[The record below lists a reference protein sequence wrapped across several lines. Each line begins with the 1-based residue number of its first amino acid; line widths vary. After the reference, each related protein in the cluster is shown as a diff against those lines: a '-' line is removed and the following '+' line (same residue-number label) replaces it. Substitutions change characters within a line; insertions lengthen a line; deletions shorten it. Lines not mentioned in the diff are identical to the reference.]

1 MIKDFPE
8 YLFKVIDM
16 CRREE
21 WENKFN
27 QNQAQILDV
36 LCNLHKLSQE
46 EVVES
51 ILNIDKCIESQMM
64 GFLMIT
70 FISKYFNDG
79 SNVVDAYL
87 KRFKHRMSRDEMK
100 FYAGLKN
107 IYFSVYKII
116 DVKPEKYSI
125 IKDILFDTNE
135 IKVLEG
141 SANNEDI
148 IGRHVL
154 ASVFE
159 DEGEYYY
166 TGILLPIDEEYLEE
180 MIAPIKK
187 ELKGAKIS
195 YKNRDLVPID
205 EVRTF
210 LYKHYPIFFYYVFRP
225 CVLEPT
231 VINDN
236 GDEFK
241 PKVCKF
247 KINDINKNKNK
258 EKISDI
264 LTSLFDKKEY
274 QILEEDEYRW
284 SLYLLQKSAKKRKR
298 SELTEED
305 YILHGEIRLED
316 EYLKVTVLYS
326 NQINYII
333 QILKTNLKDMIG
345 MAVIEDLKINDAEIS
360 EELTSKNVKD
370 NIPEDVKNEFYKTFF
385 DKHLKEL
392 LKIEIPAL
400 NNMTPKQCLKKNP
413 KRFNKWYNTLKQ
425 EIETVSE
432 GLYDITWFL
441 EELGIE

>member
-16 CRREE
+16 CRRKE

-27 QNQAQILDV
+27 QNQTQILDV

-51 ILNIDKCIESQMM
+51 ILNIDECIESQMM

-107 IYFSVYKII
+107 IYFSIYKII

-125 IKDILFDTNE
+125 IKDVLFDTNE

-166 TGILLPIDEEYLEE
+166 TGIFLPIDEKYLEE

-187 ELKGAKIS
+187 ELKSAKIS

-210 LYKHYPIFFYYVFRP
+210 LYKYYPIFFYYVFRP
-225 CVLEPT
+225 CVIEPT
-231 VINDN
+231 IINDN

-247 KINDINKNKNK
+247 KINDINKNK
-258 EKISDI
+258 ERISDI

-274 QILEEDEYRW
+274 QILEEDENWW
-284 SLYLLQKSAKKRKR
+284 SLFLLRKSAKKLKK

-305 YILHGEIRLED
+305 YILYGEIRLED
-316 EYLKVTVLYS
+316 EYLKTTVLYS
-326 NQINYII
+326 NQMNYII
-333 QILKTNLKDMIG
+333 QIFKKNLKDMIG
-345 MAVIEDLKINDAEIS
+345 MAVIEDLNIDNAEAS
-360 EELTSKNVKD
+360 EELASNDIKEK
-370 NIPEDVKNEFYKTFF
+370 IPEEVKNEFYKTFF

-392 LKIEIPAL
+392 LNVKIPEL
-400 NNMTPKQCLKKNP
+400 NNLTPKQCLKKDP
-413 KRFNKWYNTLKQ
+413 KTFHKWLNTLKQ
-425 EIETVSE
+425 ELKTVTE
-432 GLYDITWFL
+432 GSYDVTWFL
-441 EELGIE
+441 DELGIK